1 MDNQDN
7 LNHDLL
13 PEGSELQGNQ
23 ENSSQESIAAA
34 DVESEQSNEE
44 TNETENNTMAENEN
58 QPQPEKSEIID
69 SANETQFEP
78 LPEFDADLSENQI
91 DENDSELLKTE
102 PEEIDYSAYS
112 KQELLQLLKQLI
124 YEKPVNAIKL
134 EIDSIKKAYY
144 RSRQNEIVLLKK
156 QFIDKGGIAETF
168 EIPRDTDED
177 YFKELLNDYK
187 ARKSVYNEQIEKEKQ
202 ENLVLKKQIIEKIGL
217 LANRDESLA
226 RTYDE
231 FRDLQKQWK
240 EIGLVPQADMQ
251 NILNSYQMQIEKF
264 YDFIKIDKELRDLD
278 LKKNLDLKIELCNKA
293 ESLLIDPDVVEAY
306 KKLQEYHQQWKELG
320 PVPADKREE
329 VWERFQVATRQINKN
344 HQDYFLKIKEEL
356 ENNLKQKE
364 IVCEQAEA
372 LLLEPCDTIAQWEDI
387 SKKFTELQ
395 SIWKSIGMVPRKNN
409 AAVYERFRAAC
420 NTFFENKKQFFSQIR
435 DEQNNNLQ
443 RKIELCI
450 QAESIKESTDWK
462 KTTNDFLLLQ
472 KQWKEIGPVP
482 RKQSQEIWLRFRKAC
497 DSFFNTKQ
505 NYFANI
511 DNEFA
516 TNLNLKQ
523 TLINEVT
530 SFSDTGSN
538 SGNLE
543 KLREFQNR
551 WIEIGQVPHKEKER
565 LQKDFRNA
573 INELYTRLNIQKQS
587 LDVEGFKQRIQIL
600 VDTGNIDGLR
610 RERANIIQ
618 KQKTLDIEI
627 TQLENNMSFFSSKAE
642 SLLIDVK
649 RKIEKAK
656 AEMEQLAEQKKTVDL
671 AERELRSKIEKKA

>member
-78 LPEFDADLSENQI
+78 LPEFDADLSENQL

>member
-1 MDNQDN
+1 MDNQDY

-13 PEGSELQGNQ
+13 PKGSELQGNPEDSSL
-23 ENSSQESIAAA
+23 ENIAAEE
-34 DVESEQSNEE
+34 VESKQSNEE
-44 TNETENNTMAENEN
+44 TIEPENKTMVDNEN
-58 QPQPEKSEIID
+58 QPQPEKTEIID
-69 SANETQFEP
+69 SVNEAQFEP
-78 LPEFDADLSENQI
+78 LPEFDADLSENQL
-91 DENDSELLKTE
+91 DENDSELMKAE
-102 PEEIDYSAYS
+102 PEEIDYSAYT
-112 KQELLQLLKQLI
+112 KQELLHLLKQLI

-144 RSRQNEIVLLKK
+144 RCRQNEIVLLKK
-156 QFIDKGGIAETF
+156 QFVDKGGIAETF

-356 ENNLKQKE
+356 ENNLRQKE

-372 LLLEPCDTIAQWEDI
+372 LLLEPCDTIAQWEEI

-409 AAVYERFRAAC
+409 ATVYERFRAAC

-482 RKQSQEIWLRFRKAC
+482 RRQSQEIWLRFRKAC
-497 DSFFNTKQ
+497 DSFFITKQ

-511 DNEFA
+511 DNEYT

-523 TLINEVT
+523 SLINEVT

>member
-671 AERELRSKIEKKA
+671 AERELR